1 MTGIHPSQDIA
12 FVLPVTLQ
20 QLTPTWVYLVVLGVV
35 IMVAMSSIDTLTL
48 SSSVMFS
55 NNIYRHF
62 RVKVCNLFRDQTFC
76 FCFSHKVKF
85 LLTSIYHVVIVVKK
99 SYGIGSTLCA

>member
-20 QLTPTWVYLVVLGVV
+20 QLTPTWVYLLVLGVV

-55 NNIYRHF
+55 NNIYRHS
-62 RVKVCNLFRDQTFC
+62 RVKVNNKLHTYFVTKHFASA
-76 FCFSHKVKF
+76 FHIK
-85 LLTSIYHVVIVVKK
+85 
-99 SYGIGSTLCA
+99 

>member
-62 RVKVCNLFRDQTFC
+62 RVKVNNKLHTYFVTKHFASA
-76 FCFSHKVKF
+76 FHIK
-85 LLTSIYHVVIVVKK
+85 
-99 SYGIGSTLCA
+99 